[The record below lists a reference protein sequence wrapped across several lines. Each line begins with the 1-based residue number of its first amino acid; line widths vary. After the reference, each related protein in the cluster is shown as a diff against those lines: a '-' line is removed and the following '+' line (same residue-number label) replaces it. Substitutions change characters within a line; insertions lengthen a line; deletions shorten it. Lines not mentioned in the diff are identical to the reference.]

1 MTDWEKI
8 EARTEEIREIFEKT
22 ESELHKI
29 EGDNAL
35 LGLILLSKYQTIKPF
50 RKDVLVGADHDIIY
64 SFSLTEV
71 IELGVTDEDLTE
83 LARMNWHISEY
94 DGLACFV

>member
-1 MTDWEKI
+1 MKDWKKI
-8 EARTEEIREIFEKT
+8 ETREEEIREIFEKT

-35 LGLILLSKYQTIKPF
+35 LGLILLSKYKTK
-50 RKDVLVGADHDIIY
+50 KDVLVGADLDIIY
-64 SFSLTEV
+64 SFSLSDV
-71 IELGVTDEDLTE
+71 IDLGITDEDLTE

>member
-1 MTDWEKI
+1 MKDWEKI
-8 EARTEEIREIFEKT
+8 EARGEEIREIFEKT
-22 ESELHKI
+22 KSELHKI

-35 LGLILLSKYQTIKPF
+35 LGLILLSKYKTK
-50 RKDVLVGADHDIIY
+50 KDVLVGAEHDIIY

-71 IELGVTDEDLTE
+71 VELGITDEDLTE

-94 DGLACFV
+94 DGLACYV

>member
-1 MTDWEKI
+1 MKNWEKI
-8 EARTEEIREIFEKT
+8 EKRTEEIRNIFENTK
-22 ESELHKI
+22 SELHKI
-29 EGDNAL
+29 EGDNAF
-35 LGLILLSKYQTIKPF
+35 LGLILLSKYQTKN
-50 RKDVLVGADHDIIY
+50 VLVCAEHDIIY
-64 SFSLTEV
+64 SFSLDDV

>member
-1 MTDWEKI
+1 MKDWEKI
-8 EARTEEIREIFEKT
+8 EARGEEIRKIFENT

-35 LGLILLSKYQTIKPF
+35 LGLILLLKYQTK
-50 RKDVLVGADHDIIY
+50 KDVISGADHDIIY
-64 SFSLTEV
+64 SFSLSEV
-71 IELGVTDEDLTE
+71 IELGVSDEDLTE

-94 DGLACFV
+94 DGLACYV

>member
-1 MTDWEKI
+1 MKDWAKI
-8 EARTEEIREIFEKT
+8 EARTEEIKSIFENT

-35 LGLILLSKYQTIKPF
+35 LGLILLSKYQTK
-50 RKDVLVGADHDIIY
+50 KDVLSYAEHDIIY
-64 SFSLTEV
+64 SFSLNEV

-83 LARMNWHISEY
+83 LARMNWHICEEF

>member
-1 MTDWEKI
+1 MKDWKKI
-8 EARTEEIREIFEKT
+8 EAREKEIREIFERT

-35 LGLILLSKYQTIKPF
+35 LGLILLSKYKTK
-50 RKDVLVGADHDIIY
+50 KDVLVGADLDIIY
-64 SFSLTEV
+64 SFSLSDV
-71 IELGVTDEDLTE
+71 IDLGITDEDLTE

>member
-1 MTDWEKI
+1 MKDWEKI
-8 EARTEEIREIFEKT
+8 EAREEEIKNIFENT
-22 ESELHKI
+22 ESELRKI

-35 LGLILLSKYQTIKPF
+35 LGLILLSKYQTK
-50 RKDVLVGADHDIIY
+50 KDVLIGADHDIIY
-64 SFSLTEV
+64 SFSIDDV

-94 DGLACFV
+94 GGLACYV